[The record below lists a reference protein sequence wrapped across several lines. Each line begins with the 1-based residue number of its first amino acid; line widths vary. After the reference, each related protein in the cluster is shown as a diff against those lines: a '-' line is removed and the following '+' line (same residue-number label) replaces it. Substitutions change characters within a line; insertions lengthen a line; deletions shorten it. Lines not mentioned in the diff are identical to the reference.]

1 MIEPVDRIISKLKSE
16 RTYDEII
23 YTSPDGEKFSQPLAN
38 QLSMRK
44 T

>member
-23 YTSPDGEKFSQPLAN
+23 YTLPMVKSSVNLWPISYQ
-38 QLSMRK
+38 
-44 T
+44 